1 VKEIR
6 LIVAGLAAIVVLN
19 VLLVLVRPHSVRT
32 EHITVNETTVA
43 LP

>member
-1 VKEIR
+1 MR
-6 LIVAGLAAIVVLN
+6 LIVAGLATIVVLN

-32 EHITVNETTVA
+32 EHITLNKTTVT